1 MAHLSRIEARA
12 TAMLPSRSGRRG
24 RVGGICLLALLF
36 GAVLLPGCGDQEGP
50 DEANT
55 GHEVEEAARSVTV
68 TVHFT
73 RDEQPVPVRRSV
85 TPEDPVAAPVST
97 VDSLRLALRTL
108 LRGPT
113 AGEEERGITSFF
125 AGDVTAGAARSV
137 ELEGGR
143 AIVDFED
150 LRDAIPG
157 AASSAGSRAMLAE
170 LDATVLQF
178 RAVEEVEYRM
188 EGSCEQFWHWLQRPC
203 TVVRENDFAPGSARV
218 EG

>member
-1 MAHLSRIEARA
+1 
-12 TAMLPSRSGRRG
+12 MLPFRSARPG
-24 RVGGICLLALLF
+24 RVGVIGLLPLLL
-36 GAVLLPGCGDQEGP
+36 GAALLPGCGDQEGP

-55 GHEVEEAARSVTV
+55 SHEAEEAARALTV

-73 RDEQPVPVRRSV
+73 RDEQPVAVRRSV
-85 TPEDPVAAPVST
+85 TPEDPVAAPAST
-97 VDSLRLALRTL
+97 VDSLRLALRAL

-125 AGDVTAGAARSV
+125 DGDVTAGAVRSV
-137 ELEGGR
+137 EIEGAR

-188 EGSCEQFWHWLQRPC
+188 EGSCERFWHWLQRPC
-203 TVVRENDFAPGSARV
+203 TVVRENDFASGPARV
-218 EG
+218 ES